1 MINKK
6 RLSVALV
13 IVLILSL
20 AAGTVTSFA
29 ETNQQK
35 LNRINQEIS
44 AARNQLSASQAQVS
58 SLTGQINVLDGQISV
73 TSSQIAQ
80 TQTEINTTRASINVK
95 IQELDAKSAEIVKQN
110 DDLNERLAAM
120 YKNGEAGYLE
130 VLLGSTSF
138 SELLTNIDMISR
150 IYQQDE
156 DFMQQL
162 QVQYDQLA
170 DTKRELEA
178 LESQLKAQEAQL
190 QAEKASLQANRSQV
204 AGLRAQA
211 QKDVAAQNAL
221 IDDLNSSAASITA
234 LIRAEEAAAKKAA
247 EEEAARKA
255 AAAQAAQQKAAAA
268 QQKANSSAAAASST
282 AKAASSSSTR
292 SYSGGTAT
300 YSATANTGTTI
311 IGSGTFCLPA
321 PQYVRISSP
330 FGYRIH
336 PISHVRKLHTGID
349 FGAPAMSPAVAG
361 ADGTVIYAGWY
372 NGYGNTVVISHG
384 NGISTLYAHNT
395 SLCVTKGQSV
405 KRGQQIAYIGSTGN
419 STGPHCHFEVR
430 INGTPVNPAPYL

>member
-1 MINKK
+1 M
-6 RLSVALV
+6 V

-20 AAGTVTSFA
+20 TAGTVTSFA

-44 AARNQLSASQAQVS
+44 AAKNQLSAAQAEVS
-58 SLTGQINVLDGQISV
+58 SLTAQVNALDSQISA
-73 TSSQIAQ
+73 TSAQIAQ
-80 TQTEINTTRASINVK
+80 TQAQISETRSNIQVK
-95 IQELDAKSAEIVKQN
+95 VQELDTKSAEIVQQN
-110 DDLNERLAAM
+110 NDLNDRLAAM

-138 SELLTNIDMISR
+138 SELLTNIDMITR
-150 IYQQDE
+150 IYEQDE
-156 DFMQQL
+156 EFMHQL
-162 QVQYDQLA
+162 QTQYDELA
-170 DTKRELEA
+170 DMKRELEA
-178 LESQLKAQEAQL
+178 LEAQLKAQEAQL
-190 QAEKASLQANRSQV
+190 QSQKAALQANRSQV

-211 QKDVAAQNAL
+211 QQNVAAQNAL

-247 EEEAARKA
+247 QEKAAKEA
-255 AAAQAAQQKAAAA
+255 AAAEQKAT
-268 QQKANSSAAAASST
+268 NSAAKASST
-282 AKAASSSSTR
+282 AKAASSSSGTK
-292 SYSGGTAT
+292 SSGSSSPYVAASTTTT
-300 YSATANTGTTI
+300 YISGN
-311 IGSGTFCLPA
+311 GTFCLPA
-321 PQYVRISSP
+321 PQYTRLSSP

-349 FGAPAMSPAVAG
+349 FGAPANSPAVAG
-361 ADGTVIYAGWY
+361 ADGVVIYAGWY

-384 NGISTLYAHNT
+384 NGISTLYAHNN

>member
-1 MINKK
+1 MIRNK

-13 IVLILSL
+13 IVLILTL

-190 QAEKASLQANRSQV
+190 QAEKASLQASRSQV

-211 QKDVAAQNAL
+211 QQDVAAQNAL

-247 EEEAARKA
+247 QEEAARKA
-255 AAAQAAQQKAAAA
+255 AAAQAAAA
-268 QQKANSSAAAASST
+268 QQKASASKATASST

>member
-1 MINKK
+1 MNSRK
-6 RLSVALV
+6 RFSIVMV

-20 AAGTVTSFA
+20 TAGTVTSFA

-44 AARNQLSASQAQVS
+44 AAKNQLSAAQAEVS
-58 SLTGQINVLDGQISV
+58 SLTGQINALDSQISA
-73 TSSQIAQ
+73 TSAQIAQ
-80 TQTEINTTRASINVK
+80 TQAQISQTRSNIQVK
-95 IQELDAKSAEIVKQN
+95 VQELDAKSAEIVQQN
-110 DDLNERLAAM
+110 DNLNERLSAM

-138 SELLTNIDMISR
+138 SELLTNIDMITR
-150 IYQQDE
+150 IYEQDE
-156 DFMQQL
+156 EFMQQL
-162 QVQYDQLA
+162 QVQYDELA
-170 DTKRELEA
+170 DMKRELEA
-178 LESQLKAQEAQL
+178 LEAQLQAQEAQL
-190 QAEKASLQANRSQV
+190 QSQKAALQSNRSQV

-211 QKDVAAQNAL
+211 QQNVAAQNAL

-247 EEEAARKA
+247 QEKAARE
-255 AAAQAAQQKAAAA
+255 AAAA
-268 QQKANSSAAAASST
+268 QQKADNSAAKASNT
-282 AKAASSSSTR
+282 AKAASSSTSK
-292 SYSGGTAT
+292 SYSGGVTSYTAPA
-300 YSATANTGTTI
+300 SSSTI
-311 IGSGTFCLPA
+311 ISGNGTFCLPA
-321 PQYVRISSP
+321 PQYTRLSSP

-349 FGAPAMSPAVAG
+349 FGAPANSPAVAG
-361 ADGTVIYAGWY
+361 ADGVVIYAGWY

-384 NGISTLYAHNT
+384 NGISTLYAHNN

>member
-1 MINKK
+1 MNSKK
-6 RLSVALV
+6 RLSIVMV

-20 AAGTVTSFA
+20 AAGSVTSFA
-29 ETNQQK
+29 ESNQQK

-58 SLTGQINVLDGQISV
+58 SLTGQINALDGQISV
-73 TSSQIAQ
+73 TTSQIVQ
-80 TQTEINTTRASINVK
+80 TQAQITQTRSDIQVK
-95 IQELDAKSAEIVKQN
+95 VQELDAKSAEIVQQN
-110 DDLNERLAAM
+110 NDLNDRLSAM

-156 DFMQQL
+156 EMMQQL
-162 QVQYDQLA
+162 QLQYDQLA
-170 DTKRELEA
+170 DTKRQLEA
-178 LESQLKAQEAQL
+178 LEQQLKAQEAQL
-190 QAEKASLQANRSQV
+190 EAEKASLQASRSQ
-204 AGLRAQA
+204 AASLRAQA
-211 QKDVAAQNAL
+211 QQDVAAQNAL

-247 EEEAARKA
+247 QEKAAKEKAAQEAAA
-255 AAAQAAQQKAAAA
+255 TQAQQKAAAS
-268 QQKANSSAAAASST
+268 QQKATST
-282 AKAASSSSTR
+282 AKAASSSST
-292 SYSGGTAT
+292 AKT
-300 YSATANTGTTI
+300 YTGTTPYTTAASTTPI
-311 IGSGTFCLPA
+311 ISGSGTFCLPA
-321 PQYVRISSP
+321 PQYTRLSSP

-349 FGAPAMSPAVAG
+349 FGAPANSPAVAG
-361 ADGTVIYAGWY
+361 ADGVVIYAGWY

-384 NGISTLYAHNT
+384 NGISTLYAHNN

>member
-1 MINKK
+1 MIRNK

-13 IVLILSL
+13 IVLILTL

-190 QAEKASLQANRSQV
+190 QAEKASLQASRSQV

-211 QKDVAAQNAL
+211 QQDVAAQNAL

-247 EEEAARKA
+247 QEEAARKA
-255 AAAQAAQQKAAAA
+255 AAAQQKASAS
-268 QQKANSSAAAASST
+268 KATASST

>member
-1 MINKK
+1 MIRNK

-13 IVLILSL
+13 IVLILTL

-190 QAEKASLQANRSQV
+190 QAEKASLQASRSQV

-211 QKDVAAQNAL
+211 QQDVAAQNAL

-247 EEEAARKA
+247 QEEAARKA
-255 AAAQAAQQKAAAA
+255 AAAQAAAA
-268 QQKANSSAAAASST
+268 QQKASASKATASST
-282 AKAASSSSTR
+282 AKAASSSSTK

-321 PQYVRISSP
+321 PQYTRISSP

>member
-1 MINKK
+1 MSMKK
-6 RLSVALV
+6 RLSIMMV

-20 AAGTVTSFA
+20 VAGTLTSYA

-58 SLTGQINVLDGQISV
+58 SLTSQINALDSQISA
-73 TSSQIAQ
+73 TSAQIAQ
-80 TQTEINTTRASINVK
+80 TQAEINTTRANSQIKV
-95 IQELDAKSAEIVKQN
+95 QELDAKSAEIVKQN
-110 DDLNERLAAM
+110 DDLNERLSAM

-156 DFMQQL
+156 EFMAQL
-162 QVQYDQLA
+162 QTQYDELA

-178 LESQLKAQEAQL
+178 LEAQLKAQEAQL
-190 QAEKASLQANRSQV
+190 QAQKASLQSNRAEV
-204 AGLRAQA
+204 ASIRAQA
-211 QKDVAAQNAL
+211 QKDVAAQSAL
-221 IDDLNSSAASITA
+221 IDDLNTSAASITA
-234 LIRAEEAAAKKAA
+234 LIRAEEAAAKKKQ
-247 EEEAARKA
+247 EEAAKN
-255 AAAQAAQQKAAAA
+255 AAAA
-268 QQKANSSAAAASST
+268 QQKAANSASKANST
-282 AKAASSSSTR
+282 AKAASSTTTST
-292 SYSGGTAT
+292 SGGSSPYAAAST
-300 YSATANTGTTI
+300 TGVI
-311 IGSGTFCLPA
+311 ISGNGTFCLPA
-321 PQYVRISSP
+321 PQYTRISSG

-336 PISHVRKLHTGID
+336 PIFHTRKLHTGID

-395 SLCVTKGQSV
+395 SLCVTKGQTV

>member
-1 MINKK
+1 MIRNK

-13 IVLILSL
+13 IVLILTL

-190 QAEKASLQANRSQV
+190 QAEKASLQASRSQV

-211 QKDVAAQNAL
+211 QQDVAAQNAL

-255 AAAQAAQQKAAAA
+255 AAAKAAEQKAAAS
-268 QQKANSSAAAASST
+268 KAAASST
-282 AKAASSSSTR
+282 AKAASSSTTK

-321 PQYVRISSP
+321 PQYTRISSP

-349 FGAPAMSPAVAG
+349 FSAPAMSPAVAG

-405 KRGQQIAYIGSTGN
+405 KRGQQVAYIGSTGN

>member
-1 MINKK
+1 MNMKK
-6 RLSVALV
+6 RLSVAMV
-13 IVLILSL
+13 VVLILSL
-20 AAGTVTSFA
+20 GLGTVTSFA

-73 TSSQIAQ
+73 TTSQIAQ
-80 TQTEINTTRASINVK
+80 TQSEINTTRASIDAK
-95 IQELDAKSAEIVKQN
+95 IQELDVKSQEIVKQN
-110 DDLNERLAAM
+110 DDLNDRLSAM
-120 YKNGEAGYLE
+120 YKNGDAGYLE
-130 VLLGSTSF
+130 VLLGSKSF

-156 DFMQQL
+156 EFMAQL
-162 QVQYDQLA
+162 QTQYDALA

-178 LESQLKAQEAQL
+178 LEAQLKVQEAQL
-190 QAEKASLQANRSQV
+190 ESQRASLQADRNQAAS
-204 AGLRAQA
+204 LRAQA

-221 IDDLNSSAASITA
+221 IDDLNASASSITA
-234 LIRAEEAAAKKAA
+234 LIRAEEAAA
-247 EEEAARKA
+247 
-255 AAAQAAQQKAAAA
+255 QKAAAEKAAKEAAAKQQQA
-268 QQKANSSAAAASST
+268 QASAAKASST
-282 AKAASSSSTR
+282 AKTVSTS

-300 YSATANTGTTI
+300 YTATANTGTTI
-311 IGSGTFCLPA
+311 IGNGTFCLPA

>member
-1 MINKK
+1 M
-6 RLSVALV
+6 V
-13 IVLILSL
+13 IALILSL
-20 AAGTVTSFA
+20 VAGTVTASA

-58 SLTGQINVLDGQISV
+58 SLTSQINALDGQISV

-80 TQTEINTTRASINVK
+80 TQSEISITRSNIQVK
-95 IQELDAKSAEIVKQN
+95 IQELDTKSEEIVKQN
-110 DDLNERLAAM
+110 DDLNDRLSAM

-130 VLLGSTSF
+130 VILGSTSF
-138 SELLTNIDMISR
+138 SELLTNIDMVAR

-156 DFMQQL
+156 DFMKQL
-162 QVQYDQLA
+162 QAQYDALA

-178 LESQLKAQEAQL
+178 LEAQLKAQEAQL
-190 QAEKASLQANRSQV
+190 QAQKASLQSSRSEA

-211 QKDVAAQNAL
+211 QKDVAAQSAL
-221 IDDLNSSAASITA
+221 IDDLNTSAASITA
-234 LIRAEEAAAKKAA
+234 LIRAEEAAAKKAQQ
-247 EEEAARKA
+247 EQAAKNA
-255 AAAQAAQQKAAAA
+255 AAAEQKAT
-268 QQKANSSAAAASST
+268 NSAAAASGT
-282 AKAASSSSTR
+282 AKAATTAKKTSTV
-292 SYSGGTAT
+292 STNTSGGASPYAAAAT
-300 YSATANTGTTI
+300 TGTI
-311 IGSGTFCLPA
+311 ITGNGTFCLPA
-321 PQYVRISSP
+321 PQYTRLSPP

-349 FGAPAMSPAVAG
+349 FGAPANSPAVAG

-384 NGISTLYAHNT
+384 NGISTLYAHNN
-395 SLCVTKGQSV
+395 SLCVTKGQTV